1 MKSKEAS
8 GKACEIWMKLG
19 LRGNFS
25 NSAKW
30 VGHLAMFEKLS
41 YPSATSILVIFELVT
56 THYQT
61 LRTWISLNVTHYHN
75 LITLLHALPHTL
87 PYIFSEICVVLG
99 YWQRVTTR
107 YRYFFKKIL
116 IYFFINLMVIRGK

>member
-19 LRGNFS
+19 LRGIFS
-25 NSAKW
+25 NSA
-30 VGHLAMFEKLS
+30 

-61 LRTWISLNVTHYHN
+61 LRTWISLNVTHYHS

-116 IYFFINLMVIRGK
+116 IYFFINLMVTRGK